1 MWVHVRKFVCE
12 VQSWLSVRMSCIVF
26 EIPDTWTDQV
36 SSISFSA
43 NFCR

>member
-1 MWVHVRKFVCE
+1 MWVHERKFVCG
-12 VQSWLSVRMSCIVF
+12 VQSWLSVRMSYTVF
-26 EIPDTWTDQV
+26 ETPDTRTDQV